1 MDAERVLMYLR
12 WTDLV
17 VTVQRRYI
25 RNGTNNT
32 KRGKGKEKG
41 KGAGLASRE
50 GKEQGGRQRT
60 LITGR
65 VIAEGKEGKVAS
77 LVN

>member
-1 MDAERVLMYLR
+1 MQECLEESPLQCGELRGEPSTVQESLEESPLHYAER
-12 WTDLV
+12 
-17 VTVQRRYI
+17 
-25 RNGTNNT
+25 
-32 KRGKGKEKG
+32 KGRE
-41 KGAGLASRE
+41 GAGLASRE